1 MKPHITTRIL
11 LIAALAGGALAEESK
26 EAERLKEAALVLGE
40 IMGAPDEAIPGDL
53 LERAECVAVIPA
65 LKKAAFGIGGR
76 YGRGAVSCR
85 TGEKGAGPWGPPSML
100 TVGGGSFGLQ
110 LGGQSSDVVF
120 LVMNRNG
127 INHLVKSKFTIG
139 GDASAAA
146 GPKGRSAA
154 AATDITMRAEIL
166 TYARTR
172 GLFAGVSLDGAVVKP
187 DVDGNKNLYGK
198 AVDAKKL
205 LVEGG
210 IGAPAAAQPFLTALT
225 KYAPRNVSAKK

>member
-1 MKPHITTRIL
+1 MKPPHAIRIVL
-11 LIAALAGGALAEESK
+11 MAALAGGIPAEDSK
-26 EAERLKEAALVLGE
+26 EAERLKEAGVVLNE
-40 IMGAPDEAIPGDL
+40 IMGAPDDAIPGDL

-65 LKKAAFGIGGR
+65 LKKGAFVFGGR

-85 TGEKGAGPWGPPSML
+85 GGEKGAGPWGPPCML

-154 AATDITMRAEIL
+154 AATDVTMRAEIL

-187 DVDGNKNLYGK
+187 DEDGNKRLYGK
-198 AVDAKKL
+198 KIEPKKL

-210 IGAPAAAQPFLTALT
+210 VGVPAAAQPFLAALT
-225 KYAPRNVSAKK
+225 KYAPRNVSAK